1 MRKLH
6 VRDGGTAPGGDAGT
20 EARVGAGASLRRAVC
35 AALGAACLGLGAFGA
50 VLPILPTV
58 PFLMVAACLFARS
71 SARLDGWFKGTA
83 LYRRHLE
90 DYVAGR
96 GMGVATKVR
105 IMALVTML
113 LAVGF
118 ALMGGAP
125 AGRAILVVVWLGH
138 VAYFALAVK
147 TSN

>member
-1 MRKLH
+1 MRKAGL
-6 VRDGGTAPGGDAGT
+6 RGGGSNPAGHAG
-20 EARVGAGASLRRAVC
+20 ARAGASLRRAAC
-35 AALGAACLGLGAFGA
+35 AALGIACLGLGALGA

-71 SARLDGWFKGTA
+71 SARLDGWFKGTV
-83 LYRRHLE
+83 LYSKHLE
-90 DYVAGR
+90 GYVEGR
-96 GMGVATKVR
+96 GMSVATKVR
-105 IMALVTML
+105 IMAMVTLL

-118 ALMGGAP
+118 ALMGSAP
-125 AGRAILVVVWLGH
+125 VGRAILVVVWLGH